1 MASSTK
7 PRPSGP
13 AAPAARKPRPSRLP
27 AGHAS
32 TPTKGKATPSRK
44 PRQPRRPTMDRTIDL
59 AVARWA
65 DEGLLERTPWRGK
78 PLLATPL
85 PDGDD
90 IEFDPAAVERV
101 LRFFRLLRQLIGR
114 WSGRKFV
121 LLDWQVRYLVA
132 PAFGIK
138 RKSTGRR
145 VIRTVW
151 FEIPRKNGKSTL
163 CSGLALYLFAADRE
177 AGAQVYTA
185 AGDRG
190 QAGIVFGPCR
200 DMAAGSPELARAI
213 GKGIRRH
220 YLEHPRTGSILRA
233 LSSDGARQHGLNV
246 HGAIVDEVHVHKSP
260 DLIDALETGVGSREQ
275 PLIIFITTADEGAD
289 GSIYAT
295 KREYLEGIVSGTII
309 DPTFYGVVFGVD
321 HTVKGFDPFA
331 EATLIAANPGADI
344 TVLLEYLLAK
354 AEEARQSPSQLNRYL
369 RLHLNVRTKQSVRW
383 LPLDRWDAAAGV
395 LDLDVAFRGRPT
407 YGGLDLSTSTDFT
420 AAAFLTP
427 IPPED
432 RPDITDDDE
441 VIGDASPPPGSDGSA
456 PVEPAVVVAAARGYY
471 AHVMHWIPEERADE
485 LERRTG
491 VPLNQWRE
499 EGWLR
504 FTEGNVVDYAQVR
517 ADIKA
522 EAELLGAVIVE
533 FAYDPWNAAETV
545 NEMQND
551 GLTMVPIR
559 QGYASL
565 SSPSKELERLVMGS
579 TAEVPLIVHGGNPVL
594 RWMADNVEVHQDPAG
609 NIKPAKPDRR
619 KSAKRIDGIA
629 AIVNALAR
637 AMLRPPP
644 KKARRVAGF

>member
-1 MASSTK
+1 MAATSSTK
-7 PRPSGP
+7 APAKRAPAKSSSSSSSTARKRTP
-13 AAPAARKPRPSRLP
+13 AKAAP
-27 AGHAS
+27 
-32 TPTKGKATPSRK
+32 T
-44 PRQPRRPTMDRTIDL
+44 PRRPRKVLPMAAQIDA
-59 AVARWA
+59 AVERWA
-65 DEGLLERTPWRGK
+65 REGRLERTGWRGA
-78 PLLATPL
+78 PLLLSPL
-85 PDGDD
+85 PDGPDVELD
-90 IEFDPAAVERV
+90 LERVERV
-101 LRFFRLLRQLIGR
+101 LDFFLLLRQLIGR
-114 WSGRKFV
+114 HAGRRFL

-132 PAFGIK
+132 PTFGIVDK
-138 RKSTGRR
+138 VTRRR

-177 AGAQVYTA
+177 PGAQVYTA

-200 DMAAGSPELARAI
+200 DMAAGSPELARKL

-246 HGAIVDEVHVHKSP
+246 HGAIIDEVHVHKSP
-260 DLIDALETGVGSREQ
+260 DLVDALETGVGSREQ
-275 PLIIFITTADEGAD
+275 PLVVFITTADEGTD

-295 KREYLEGIVSGTII
+295 KREYLEGIVAGTIV
-309 DPTFYGVVFGVD
+309 DRSFYGVVFGAD
-321 HTVKGFDPFA
+321 HLADGFDPFA
-331 EATLIAANPGADI
+331 DDTLVAANPGADV
-344 TVLLEYLLAK
+344 TVLMEYLRGK
-354 AEEARQSPSQLNRYL
+354 AAEARQSPSQLNRYL

-383 LPLDRWDAAAGV
+383 LPLDRWDAAAGELE
-395 LDLDVAFRGRPT
+395 LDTAFRGRPT
-407 YGGLDLSTSTDFT
+407 YLGLDLSSTTDFT

-427 IPPED
+427 L
-432 RPDITDDDE
+432 
-441 VIGDASPPPGSDGSA
+441 VDADGGQA
-456 PVEPAVVVAAARGYY
+456 EGYAV
-471 AHVMHWIPEERADE
+471 HVLHWIPEERAEE

-491 VPLNQWRE
+491 VPLLRWRE

-517 ADIKA
+517 ADIRA
-522 EAELLGAVIVE
+522 ELELLGATLAE
-533 FAYDPWNAAETV
+533 GAYDPWNATETV
-545 NEMQND
+545 LEMQNAD
-551 GLTMVPIR
+551 GYTMVPIR

-565 SSPSKELERLVMGS
+565 SAPAKELERLVMGS
-579 TAEVPLIVHGGNPVL
+579 TPDAPLLVHGANPVL
-594 RWMADNVEVHQDPAG
+594 RWMADNVEVQQDPAG

-644 KKARRVAGF
+644 KKPKRAVGF

>member
-1 MASSTK
+1 MATASSTRK
-7 PRPSGP
+7 PPPASSPRKRTAPK
-13 AAPAARKPRPSRLP
+13 AAP
-27 AGHAS
+27 
-32 TPTKGKATPSRK
+32 T
-44 PRQPRRPTMDRTIDL
+44 PRRPRKAPTMAATIDAHL
-59 AVARWA
+59 KRWA
-65 DEGLLERTPWRGK
+65 AEGLLEPTAWKGK
-78 PLLATPL
+78 PLLSTPL
-85 PDGDD
+85 PTGPD
-90 IEFDPAAVERV
+90 IVFDPDRVERV
-101 LRFFRLLRQLIGR
+101 LRFFLMLRQLIGR
-114 WSGRKFV
+114 HAGRRFV
-121 LLDWQVRYLVA
+121 LLDWQVRYFIA
-132 PAFGIK
+132 PVFGIIS
-138 RKSTGRR
+138 RRTGKR

-163 CSGLALYLFAADRE
+163 CSGLALYLLAADRE
-177 AGAQVYTA
+177 AGAQVFTA

-200 DMAAGSPELARAI
+200 DMAAGSPELARAL

-220 YLEHPRTGSILRA
+220 YIEHPRTLSILRA

-246 HGAIVDEVHVHKSP
+246 HAAIVDEVHVHKTP
-260 DLIDALETGVGSREQ
+260 DLIDALETGTGSREQ
-275 PLIIFITTADEGAD
+275 PLVVFITTADEGAD

-295 KREYLEGIVSGTII
+295 KREYLEGIVAGTIV

-321 HTVKGFDPFA
+321 HTAEGFDPFA
-331 EATLIAANPGADI
+331 DATLIAANPGADV
-344 TVLLEYLLAK
+344 TVLMEYLRAK
-354 AEEARQSPSQLNRYL
+354 AAEARQSPSQLNRYL
-369 RLHLNVRTKQSVRW
+369 RLHLNVRTKQSIRW

-395 LDLDVAFRGRPT
+395 LDLDTAFKGRPT
-407 YGGLDLSTSTDFT
+407 YGGLDLSSTTDFT
-420 AAAFLTP
+420 AAALVTP
-427 IPPED
+427 VPPED
-432 RPDITDDDE
+432 RPDIVAADEVVDETPTEARAITDDADRK
-441 VIGDASPPPGSDGSA
+441 
-456 PVEPAVVVAAARGYY
+456 VVVRSGLGYY

-491 VPLNQWRE
+491 VPLAKWRE

-522 EAELLGAVIVE
+522 EAKRLGAVLVE
-533 FAYDPWNAAETV
+533 FAYDPWNASETV

-551 GLTMVPIR
+551 GLTMVPLR

-579 TAEVPLIVHGGNPVL
+579 TVDAPLLVHGGNPVL

-629 AIVNALAR
+629 ALVNALAR

-644 KKARRVAGF
+644 KKPRRAAGF

>member
-1 MASSTK
+1 MATASSTK
-7 PRPSGP
+7 
-13 AAPAARKPRPSRLP
+13 APASSSSRKR
-27 AGHAS
+27 
-32 TPTKGKATPSRK
+32 ATPASSSAKRK
-44 PRQPRRPTMDRTIDL
+44 TAAKGTATPRRPRKVPTMAETIDQH
-59 AVARWA
+59 VKRWA
-65 DEGLLERTPWRGK
+65 AEGLLEPTPWKGT
-78 PLLATPL
+78 PLLRTPL
-85 PDGDD
+85 PAGDD
-90 IEFDPAAVERV
+90 ITFDAEAVERV
-101 LRFFRLLRQLIGR
+101 LKFFRLLRQLIGR
-114 WSGRKFV
+114 WSGERFV

-132 PAFGIK
+132 PVFGI
-138 RKSTGRR
+138 RRASTGRR
-145 VIRTVW
+145 IIRTVW

-177 AGAQVYTA
+177 PGAQVYTA

-200 DMAAGSPELARAI
+200 DMAAGSPELARAL

-275 PLIIFITTADEGAD
+275 PLVIFITTADDGVD

-295 KREYLEGIVSGTII
+295 KREYLEGIAAGTIV

-321 HTVKGFDPFA
+321 HTAEGFDPFA
-331 EATLIAANPGADI
+331 DETIVAANPGADV
-344 TVLLEYLLAK
+344 TVLMEYLRAK

-369 RLHLNVRTKQSVRW
+369 RLHLNVRTKQAVRW

-395 LDLDVAFRGRPT
+395 LDLELAFRGRPT
-407 YGGLDLSTSTDFT
+407 YGGLDLSSTTDFT
-420 AAAFLTP
+420 AAAFVTP

-432 RPDITDDDE
+432 RPELADAVDVVVDADE
-441 VIGDASPPPGSDGSA
+441 HPDNAALVR
-456 PVEPAVVVAAARGYY
+456 VAAARGYY
-471 AHVMHWIPEERADE
+471 AHVLHWIPEERADE

-491 VPLNQWRE
+491 VPLAKWRE

-504 FTEGNVVDYAQVR
+504 FTEGNVVDYAEVR
-517 ADIKA
+517 ADIA
-522 EAELLGAVIVE
+522 AELERLGAVLVE
-533 FAYDPWNAAETV
+533 FAYDPWNASETV
-545 NEMQND
+545 NEMQNG

-579 TAEVPLIVHGGNPVL
+579 TLELPLLVHGGNPVL

-609 NIKPAKPDRR
+609 NIKPSKPDRR

-629 AIVNALAR
+629 AVVNALAR

-644 KKARRVAGF
+644 KKQRRAVGF